1 MADFA
6 ALRTKMVDSQVR
18 PSDVTDLRIIDAM
31 LATPREAFAPEKR
44 RQLAYLDADLPVG
57 EAETSR
63 VLIQPRVFAKLL
75 QAAAIRPTDKVLEI
89 GTATSYGA
97 AVLSHLAAAVVA
109 VEVDP
114 ALADLATRTLADRA
128 NVTVVKGNLAD
139 GAPKFGPYDV
149 IVLNG
154 SVEQLPEAL
163 GRQLKD
169 GGRLLVVEGV
179 GNAASARLYRLAGTT
194 LSGRDLFNAALPL
207 LPGFARAA
215 TFAF

>member
-44 RQLAYLDADLPVG
+44 RQLAYLDAISAGGRSGDV
-57 EAETSR
+57 
-63 VLIQPRVFAKLL
+63 PRPHPAARLR
-75 QAAAIRPTDKVLEI
+75 QAVAGRGHPSDRQRTEI
-89 GTATSYGA
+89 GTATGYGA
-97 AVLSHLAAAVVA
+97 AVLSQISAAAVVA

-139 GAPKFGPYDV
+139 GAPK
-149 IVLNG
+149 
-154 SVEQLPEAL
+154 
-163 GRQLKD
+163 
-169 GGRLLVVEGV
+169 LVP
-179 GNAASARLYRLAGTT
+179 TT
-194 LSGRDLFNAALPL
+194 SLSN
-207 LPGFARAA
+207 
-215 TFAF
+215 T